1 MDYFIFSAIINAFI
15 AGLLG
20 FVVALKNSKETL
32 NRLFL
37 GIIISAV
44 FWSISYWQWL
54 SADNA
59 SSALFWV
66 RLLSIGSLFIPV
78 FYFHWVLVFIGLYK
92 EKINF
97 IKFIYLIVF
106 IFFIFS
112 FSRLFI
118 IGVEPKYIFPFWPI
132 PGIFYHFYLIFIYI
146 GLFFY
151 SLIILAQQY
160 KLNLEPKKTHIKYI
174 ILGTLISLIGGSTN
188 FFLWYNI
195 PIFPYGNILVSVYSI
210 TLAIAILKHQ
220 LFNIKVIATELLTF
234 TIWIAVLFELLIADT
249 WKERLFE
256 GGLLLF
262 VIVFGILLIKSVLKE
277 VHQRE
282 EMEKLSKE
290 LKVIN
295 EKLVETDKMKA
306 GMYSFV
312 SHQIKAPMGIVKG
325 FAELLAQNAYGKL
338 PKKAKET
345 VENIEK
351 AANRLIRLV
360 EDFLDLRRIE
370 EGRMDYEFKEI
381 NIVDLVKS
389 VFEELKLLA
398 NQKKLEFIFNITTS
412 DVVKVRADEQRLRQ
426 VIMNLIENAIKYT
439 EKGFVKVECQMSDV
453 KGQKSVLFSVSDSGI
468 GIKPEVLPELFD
480 QFKRAKEAR
489 LIQGT
494 GLGLYIAREIVK
506 AHGGE
511 IWAESDGEGKGS
523 GFYVRL
529 KMNE

>member
-160 KLNLEPKKTHIKYI
+160 RLNLEPKKTHIKYI

-210 TLAIAILKHQ
+210 TLAIAILKHK
-220 LFNIKVIATELLTF
+220 LFNIKVIATELLVF
-234 TIWIAVLFELLIADT
+234 AVWVFLLIRTLLANT
-249 WKERLFE
+249 WQERLID
-256 GGLLLF
+256 GSLLVLVVF
-262 VIVFGILLIKSVLKE
+262 FGILIIRSVIQEVSQKE
-277 VHQRE
+277 
-282 EMEKLSKE
+282 KFKE
-290 LKVIN
+290 LSEELDKLNAQLKTSN
-295 EKLVETDKMKA
+295 EKLVEMDKMKA
-306 GMYSFV
+306 SMYSFV

-345 VENIEK
+345 AENIEK

-370 EGRMDYEFKEI
+370 EGRMEYEFKEI
-381 NIVDLVKS
+381 NLVDLVKS

-398 NQKKLEFIFNITTS
+398 EQKKLKFDLEIKKSRNLETEKIMI
-412 DVVKVRADEQRLRQ
+412 KADEQRLRQ
-426 VIMNLIENAIKYT
+426 V
-439 EKGFVKVECQMSDV
+439 
-453 KGQKSVLFSVSDSGI
+453 
-468 GIKPEVLPELFD
+468 
-480 QFKRAKEAR
+480 
-489 LIQGT
+489 
-494 GLGLYIAREIVK
+494 
-506 AHGGE
+506 
-511 IWAESDGEGKGS
+511 
-523 GFYVRL
+523 
-529 KMNE
+529 